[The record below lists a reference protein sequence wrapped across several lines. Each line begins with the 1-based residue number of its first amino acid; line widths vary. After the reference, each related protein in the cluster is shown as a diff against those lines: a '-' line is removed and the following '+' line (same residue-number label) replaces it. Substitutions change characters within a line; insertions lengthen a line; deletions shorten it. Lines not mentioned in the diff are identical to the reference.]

1 MIIKK
6 FKKNMDKFI
15 KQFLP
20 SASQE
25 ETPRIVMNQKNDNEM
40 RLPTPPNTPLK
51 ETSVVIESEE
61 ITIVKKKSS
70 TPTLKKKFIQASRS
84 LFSRSFESKSMEIE
98 NNNGELS
105 NGSVK
110 NSSFK
115 NKFEEL
121 KINLQEIHSH
131 FEKLLLNSNKSE
143 TANNVTLDVLKVT
156 NQFCDSY
163 EKCLALNEKLIK
175 NAKNYDYS
183 VDFAYNGYRTLNS
196 AFEKCC
202 LQSLNVVKSINKE
215 KNNYLFQMK
224 FQVLTS
230 SFKEYETWGSL
241 MEKFQIL
248 FEIADEMQ
256 EKTAET
262 NSLLIDQSSISAKVE
277 KSLFLV
283 ASTKQQAFFGRSCA
297 FQVNYCFDLYRVF
310 KIFFF

>member
-1 MIIKK
+1 
-6 FKKNMDKFI
+6 MDKFI

-20 SASQE
+20 SSSQE
-25 ETPRIVMNQKNDNEM
+25 ETPRIVMNKKNDNEM
-40 RLPTPPNTPLK
+40 RLPTPPNTPLQ

-61 ITIVKKKSS
+61 ITLVKKKST

-84 LFSRSFESKSMEIE
+84 LFSRSFESKSIEIE
-98 NNNGELS
+98 NN

-131 FEKLLLNSNKSE
+131 FEKLLLSSNKSE

-156 NQFCDSY
+156 NQFCESY
-163 EKCLALNEKLIK
+163 EKCLVLNEKLIK

-202 LQSLNVVKSINKE
+202 SQSLNVVKSINKE

-297 FQVNYCFDLYRVF
+297 FQVNYCFFIHLYRVF
-310 KIFFF
+310 KKFCFSN